1 MSTINMVYFA
11 SRTMSVIKEIA
22 GGTVTSPKG
31 FTAGAVYAG
40 LKSEEKELPDVGL
53 LFSEVPCAAAGVF
66 TANRIKA
73 APVLLSQKNLAEQ
86 KAQAIVVNAGCAN
99 ACVGEQGTSDAYDM
113 AAFTAYKLNIDKELV
128 LVASTGVIGVAL
140 PMPKVRDGIDRV
152 TLSPKGGHDLAWAI
166 ITTDTGTKEI
176 AVSASADG
184 KEFIIGGIAKGAGMI
199 HPNMAT
205 LLCFLTTDAAVEPD
219 FLQMTLRHAVD
230 NSFNMITI
238 DGDTSTND
246 SVFLLANGLAQNEP
260 IDADSPAA
268 DVFEE
273 ALEHVCLYLAKRIA
287 GDGEGAT
294 KLIEVTVEGALTVA
308 DARTAAR
315 TIASSPLVKSAIYGA
330 DPNWGRIM
338 AALGRSGVEIEGA
351 GIDVYLDGLQVAQ
364 KTRAARF
371 DHNKAKAILSQKQVS
386 IKVNLHVGKGSA
398 TAWGCDLSEEY
409 VTINSAYRT

>member
-1 MSTINMVYFA
+1 MN
-11 SRTMSVIKEIA
+11 EIEEIT
-22 GGTVTSPKG
+22 GGTVTTPKG
-31 FTAGAVYAG
+31 FSAGAVYAG
-40 LKSEEKELPDVGL
+40 LKGEEKELPDVGI
-53 LFSEVPCAAAGVF
+53 LFSEVPCTAAGVF
-66 TANRIKA
+66 TNNRIKA
-73 APVLLSQKNLAEQ
+73 APVLLSQKNLTEH

-99 ACVGEQGTSDAYDM
+99 ACVGEQGASDAYDM

-128 LVASTGVIGVAL
+128 LVASTGVIGVVL
-140 PMPKVRDGIDRV
+140 PMAKVRDGIDRV
-152 TLSPKGGHDLAWAI
+152 TLSPQGGHDLSWAI
-166 ITTDTGTKEI
+166 MTTDTAPKEI
-176 AVSASADG
+176 AVSVKIDG
-184 KEFIIGGIAKGAGMI
+184 KEFIIGGIAKGSGMI

-219 FLQMTLRHAVD
+219 FLQMALRRAVD
-230 NSFNMITI
+230 VSFNMITI

-246 SVFLLANGLAQNEP
+246 TVFLLANGLAQNEP

-268 DVFEE
+268 GVFEK
-273 ALEHVCLYLAKRIA
+273 ALEHVCLYLAKRMA

-294 KLIEVTVEGALTVA
+294 KLIEVTVEGALTMA
-308 DARTAAR
+308 DARIAAR

-338 AALGRSGVEIEGA
+338 AVLGRSGVEIEGA
-351 GIDVYLDGLQVAQ
+351 GIDVYLGGLQVAQ
-364 KTRAARF
+364 KTQATRF
-371 DHNKAKAILSQKQVS
+371 DHNKAKEILSQKQVS